1 MKDKPII
8 LVVDDQPQN
17 CELLEAYLVPQGY
30 EIVTAANGEEALEKL
45 SGDNID
51 LMLLDVMMPGI
62 DGFEVTRRARQD
74 NVHRLLPIILVT
86 ALRDTEDRVR
96 GIEAGCDDFISK
108 PFDKMELFA
117 RVRSLLKVKDY
128 NDLMNNYRKELES
141 EVASRTEELRL
152 TLKVLHQ
159 KITERKQAEEEIKKL
174 NTELEQRVLDRTA
187 QLEAANKELE
197 AFSYSVSHDLRA
209 PLRSID
215 GFSHALL
222 DYIDELDDTA
232 KSYLDR
238 VRKATQHM
246 SLLID
251 DMMKLSRVT
260 RSEFHQEPID
270 LSAMVRKISENLQQ
284 DNPARTVEVLIQEG
298 VFVNGDLALLRI
310 ALENLMNNAWKFT
323 GRETQSLV
331 EFGTIVKEW
340 KTVCFIRDNGAGFDM
355 AYADKLFGAF
365 QRLHTSVEFP
375 GTGIGLATVMRVMN
389 RHSSKVWAESE
400 VGKGATFFFTLP
412 E

>member
-1 MKDKPII
+1 
-8 LVVDDQPQN
+8 
-17 CELLEAYLVPQGY
+17 
-30 EIVTAANGEEALEKL
+30 
-45 SGDNID
+45 
-51 LMLLDVMMPGI
+51 
-62 DGFEVTRRARQD
+62 
-74 NVHRLLPIILVT
+74 VHRLLPIILVT

-331 EFGTIVKEW
+331 EFGTIVKEG

-389 RHSSKVWAESE
+389 RHSGKVWAESE

>member
-331 EFGTIVKEW
+331 EFGTIVKEG

>member
-152 TLKVLHQ
+152 TLKANRP
-159 KITERKQAEEEIKKL
+159 RKKSRNSTQNWSNAYLTAPPSLKL
-174 NTELEQRVLDRTA
+174 
-187 QLEAANKELE
+187 
-197 AFSYSVSHDLRA
+197 
-209 PLRSID
+209 P
-215 GFSHALL
+215 
-222 DYIDELDDTA
+222 
-232 KSYLDR
+232 
-238 VRKATQHM
+238 
-246 SLLID
+246 
-251 DMMKLSRVT
+251 T
-260 RSEFHQEPID
+260 RS
-270 LSAMVRKISENLQQ
+270 
-284 DNPARTVEVLIQEG
+284 
-298 VFVNGDLALLRI
+298 
-310 ALENLMNNAWKFT
+310 W
-323 GRETQSLV
+323 
-331 EFGTIVKEW
+331 
-340 KTVCFIRDNGAGFDM
+340 
-355 AYADKLFGAF
+355 
-365 QRLHTSVEFP
+365 
-375 GTGIGLATVMRVMN
+375 
-389 RHSSKVWAESE
+389 RHSAIPYPMICGRHSE
-400 VGKGATFFFTLP
+400 ASTASVMHCWII
-412 E
+412 